1 MKSDK
6 YSFLTLKVQLG
17 DLEIYTALDM
27 GFTGV
32 FGVSPR
38 IHSHPY
44 YEVIAVIE
52 GSLNLGLLDQEDKIA
67 PS

>member
-1 MKSDK
+1 M
-6 YSFLTLKVQLG
+6 TLKVQLG

-52 GSLNLGLLDQEDKIA
+52 GSLKLGLLD
-67 PS
+67 